1 MGLPEVYST
10 WATYTNWTLPTTLK
24 ATRESRTNLGMKPAV
39 RQEAGLF
46 LTRTG
51 SESKRERDGARQTR

>member
-1 MGLPEVYST
+1 MGLPEVHPI
-10 WATYTNWTLPTTLK
+10 WATYTNWTLQTTLK

-39 RQEAGLF
+39 HQEAGLL

-51 SESKRERDGARQTR
+51 SQNRERDGARQTR